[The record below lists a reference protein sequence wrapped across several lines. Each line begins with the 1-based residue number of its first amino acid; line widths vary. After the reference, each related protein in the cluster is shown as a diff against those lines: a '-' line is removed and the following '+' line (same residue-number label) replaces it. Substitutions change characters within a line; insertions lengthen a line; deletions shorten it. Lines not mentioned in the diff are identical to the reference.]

1 MEGEE
6 DRVSQS
12 EKRHAKGPKRG
23 PKGIRRL
30 RSVEVRADTPTV
42 HSWVAPNSFAAEQ
55 YLNLAVRIEERVAA
69 REGPAFLLSVSSPEP
84 ASGKTLTSLNL
95 ALTLGRICE
104 GRVLL
109 VECDLRRPS
118 LFQYLEGEGPVP
130 GLADI
135 LVDDV
140 EFGEAVATVK
150 GTRLDL
156 LGAGTV
162 GKMEN
167 LIADNRMVEE
177 IGQLGSLY
185 EIVIFDSPPLPMA
198 TGRSLA
204 NMAQGVLLVVRAG
217 QTRKRDIEDALS
229 ALEPG
234 KVVGMVLNGV
244 RQSRLGS
251 SAYSSYAY
259 YDRDQASTID
269 GEETT
274 RRAGE
279 GVEPFPR
286 DFSMNDGTEPGEGT

>member
-1 MEGEE
+1 M
-6 DRVSQS
+6 SQS
-12 EKRHAKGPKRG
+12 QKRHAKGPKRG
-23 PKGIRRL
+23 PKGPRRL
-30 RSVEVRADTPTV
+30 RSVDIRADTPTV
-42 HSWVAPNSFAAEQ
+42 HSWVTTNSFAAEQ

-69 REGPAFLLSVSSPEP
+69 RKGPAFLLAVTSPEP

-95 ALTLGRICE
+95 ALTLGRIYE

-118 LFQYLEGEGPVP
+118 LFQYLEGEDAVP

-140 EFGEAVATVK
+140 EFGEAVVTVK

-162 GKMEN
+162 SKMEN
-167 LIADNRMVEE
+167 LVADNRMAEL
-177 IGQLGSLY
+177 IGQVGSLY
-185 EIVIFDSPPLPMA
+185 EIVVFDSPPLPMA
-198 TGRSLA
+198 TGRSLT

-217 QTRKRDIEDALS
+217 QTRKKDIEDALS
-229 ALEPG
+229 AFEPG

-259 YDRDQASTID
+259 YDRDQASTF
-269 GEETT
+269 GSAKAT

-286 DFSMNDGTEPGEGT
+286 DFSMNDGAEPGEGS